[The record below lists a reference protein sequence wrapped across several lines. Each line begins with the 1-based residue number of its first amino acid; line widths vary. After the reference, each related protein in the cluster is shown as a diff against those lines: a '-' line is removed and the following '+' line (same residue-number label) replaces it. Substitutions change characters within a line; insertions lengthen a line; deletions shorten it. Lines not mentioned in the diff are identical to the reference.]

1 MKSFLPL
8 TRKQTAL
15 PALFM
20 FLQIAMSELASS
32 QPVQEDPNKLND
44 YEGRLRLTMNVIII
58 ASVLTILFLIAFFT
72 LCFRRCMEQAVDA
85 SVNLTLG
92 EIRATNATVARSL
105 DPSIIETFP
114 TFVYSEV
121 KTQKIGNGALEC
133 AICLN
138 EFEDDEMLRLL
149 PKCDHVFHPNCID
162 AWLQGHVTCPVCRN
176 NLADQQQIAEPVQP
190 EVITETDIE
199 SQQPVNPEPAVES
212 VAVPRVRFSRSH
224 STGHS
229 MLLPGECPDR
239 FTLLLPE
246 DVRKEMMANWKMK
259 RSNSFGSFDRRKLE
273 EW

>member
-15 PALFM
+15 PALFL

-32 QPVQEDPNKLND
+32 QPVQEDPNKLSD